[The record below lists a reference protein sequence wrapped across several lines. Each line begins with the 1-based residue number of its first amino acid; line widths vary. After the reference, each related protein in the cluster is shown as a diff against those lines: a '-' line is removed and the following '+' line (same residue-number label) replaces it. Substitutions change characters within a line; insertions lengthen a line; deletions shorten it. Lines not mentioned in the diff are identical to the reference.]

1 MSLSNIDFVSIPVLF
16 FDSNESVIL
25 TVTWRKYDSLSIR
38 NFTNS
43 NKKFSYYNCKMAVDN
58 KSFEHFCI
66 KSFFIKAELN
76 NTDLAINSDNFYNLE
91 PDLGRSILNSYFS
104 YINSIDQ
111 SELNNSYSSLIDVLK
126 GKASYDIDDTTK
138 IYYLSVALGIKI
150 EDIENLD
157 IEKMRKLYDIA
168 IIKDNLKNIDI
179 INFIGI
185 ALGGKPIL

>member
-1 MSLSNIDFVSIPVLF
+1 M
-16 FDSNESVIL
+16 
-25 TVTWRKYDSLSIR
+25 
-38 NFTNS
+38 
-43 NKKFSYYNCKMAVDN
+43 
-58 KSFEHFCI
+58 FCI